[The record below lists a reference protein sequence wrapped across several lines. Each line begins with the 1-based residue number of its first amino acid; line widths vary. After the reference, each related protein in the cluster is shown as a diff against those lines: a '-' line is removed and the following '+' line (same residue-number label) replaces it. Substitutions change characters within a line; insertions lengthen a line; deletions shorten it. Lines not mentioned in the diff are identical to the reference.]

1 MLQHPHYF
9 SRDRRVSVGNVTAI
23 KPRRV
28 CHALVTGNEHV
39 TAHGVAARARRGL
52 KASIKTAWRRTSTG
66 SNHISA
72 HGVWRDHARRAL
84 ARINRTGETR
94 WHRVPAVARAVH
106 FLARG
111 SSK

>member
-1 MLQHPHYF
+1 MLPRLPCF
-9 SRDRRVSVGNVTAI
+9 PRDRSPAVKNVTRATEHS
-23 KPRRV
+23 PCHTAVTRV
-28 CHALVTGNEHV
+28 
-39 TAHGVAARARRGL
+39 RRGL

-66 SNHISA
+66 SNHICA
-72 HGVWRDHARRAL
+72 HGVWRDHARRAR
-84 ARINRTGETR
+84 ARVNRTGETR